1 MGAVGLRIEGQG
13 GEETYEGSERDVC
26 VCEREREREL
36 SEIHLVLLPVRV
48 GLRRMS
54 MSKEVKWRR
63 AKHV

>member
-1 MGAVGLRIEGQG
+1 MR
-13 GEETYEGSERDVC
+13 VC
-26 VCEREREREL
+26 VCVREREL

-63 AKHV
+63 AKHE